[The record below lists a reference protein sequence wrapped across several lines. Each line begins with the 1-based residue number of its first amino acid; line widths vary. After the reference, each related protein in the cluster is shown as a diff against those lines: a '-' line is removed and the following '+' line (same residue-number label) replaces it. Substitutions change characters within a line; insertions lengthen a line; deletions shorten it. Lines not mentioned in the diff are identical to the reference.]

1 MEIDNSVDPRTHL
14 KRLIEHEDLA
24 ILSVNNRQG
33 LKKAMDRKRKYVYEL
48 KKIRGG
54 RNGKRRQKCF
64 YFRKFR

>member
-48 KKIRGG
+48 K
-54 RNGKRRQKCF
+54 
-64 YFRKFR
+64 